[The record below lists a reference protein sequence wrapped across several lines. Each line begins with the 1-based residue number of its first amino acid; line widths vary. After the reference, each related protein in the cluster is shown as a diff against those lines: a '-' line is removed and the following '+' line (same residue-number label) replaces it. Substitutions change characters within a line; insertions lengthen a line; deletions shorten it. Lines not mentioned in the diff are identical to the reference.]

1 MSAIPENEAFEPIEV
16 QEEPKKKHRK
26 SLGKG
31 EPTMNLVAML
41 DLSFNILIFFII
53 TANFAVHEGVITAKV
68 PQIKGGEATL
78 ETPPLPKTELK
89 ILLTSGNGMD
99 GQARITIENSP
110 EQTQDFAHLTE
121 VLARIQNNKEN
132 PNGAFNADNPVL
144 ITPDQNTRWQDVVN
158 TFNAV
163 VKARYSDVSFGELKA
178 EDSGGG
184 EGSGG

>member
-1 MSAIPENEAFEPIEV
+1 MSAITDHDEFLPVEAEHEH
-16 QEEPKKKHRK
+16 KKKKRQT
-26 SLGKG
+26 LAKG

-68 PQIKGGEATL
+68 PAMIGGEGAAT
-78 ETPPLPKTELK
+78 ESPLPKTELK
-89 ILLTSGNGMD
+89 IQLTSGGMD
-99 GQARITIENSP
+99 GQARITIDGSA
-110 EQTQDFAHLTE
+110 EQTQDFSRLSE

-132 PNGAFNADNPVL
+132 PSGAFAADNPVV

-163 VKARYSDVSFGELKA
+163 VKAKYSDVSFGQIKA
-178 EDSGGG
+178 EDGGG
-184 EGSGG
+184 EGGGGN